1 MERST
6 YAAPPHKY
14 EAGTPPITQ
23 AVGLGAAVDYLTDLG
38 MDAIHEH
45 EVALTGYL
53 LDGLSSVPGLRII
66 GPPTNEARGGAVSF
80 VLEGIHPHDVGQ
92 LLDESGVAVRVGHH
106 CARPACLRFGIP
118 ATTRASLHL
127 YSDTSDVD
135 ALITG
140 LDKVRSFFG

>member
-1 MERST
+1 
-6 YAAPPHKY
+6 
-14 EAGTPPITQ
+14 
-23 AVGLGAAVDYLTDLG
+23 
-38 MDAIHEH
+38 
-45 EVALTGYL
+45 
-53 LDGLSSVPGLRII
+53 
-66 GPPTNEARGGAVSF
+66 
-80 VLEGIHPHDVGQ
+80 
-92 LLDESGVAVRVGHH
+92 VGHH